1 MKTIKPIDSGR
12 FLVETAEQININDL
26 IRQFY
31 LQAKESFIKSQI
43 EVDGLELEL
52 TTSKTRYGLRLW
64 FICPNCNKRV
74 GKLYKHPL
82 TSTIACRT
90 CNNLVYKSQKF
101 KGMLEQKVL

>member
-1 MKTIKPIDSGR
+1 MKTIKPIDSGS

-26 IRQFY
+26 IKQFY

-43 EVDGLELEL
+43 NIEGLEVKL
-52 TTSKTRYGLRLW
+52 TTSKTRYGLRFW
-64 FICPNCNKRV
+64 FTCPSCNKRI

-82 TSTIACRT
+82 TGIVACRT

-101 KGMLEQKVL
+101 KGMLEQKIL

>member
-12 FLVETAEQININDL
+12 FLVETSEQININDI

-31 LQAKESFIKSQI
+31 LQAKESFIKSQTKI
-43 EVDGLELEL
+43 DGLELVL
-52 TTSKTRYGLRLW
+52 TTSKTRYGLRFW
-64 FICPNCNKRV
+64 FTCPNCNKRV
-74 GKLYKHPL
+74 EKLYKHPL
-82 TSTIACRT
+82 TGAIACRA

>member
-1 MKTIKPIDSGR
+1 MKIIKSIDSGS

-26 IRQFY
+26 IKQFY

-43 EVDGLELEL
+43 NIEGLEVKLA
-52 TTSKTRYGLRLW
+52 TSETRYGLRFW
-64 FICPNCNKRV
+64 FTCPECNKRV

-82 TSTIACRT
+82 TGAIACRS

-101 KGMLEQKVL
+101 KGMLEQKIL